1 MVTKPEIGSSG
12 WGSVLNAALDYL
24 DNLIGT
30 KLSASGG
37 TITGNGMDDPLTVN
51 GTASRVVVRA
61 DGSLYSN
68 APNSTLYNLGIGPT
82 SAPFG
87 GGVYVL
93 GMRNAQTVPTGSPS
107 GGGVLYVENGALK
120 YRGSSGTVTT
130 IAPA

>member
-12 WGSVLNAALDYL
+12 WGTVLNAALDYL
-24 DNLIGT
+24 DNLIST
-30 KLSASGG
+30 KFPASGG
-37 TITGNGMDDPLTVN
+37 TITGNGTDDPLTVT
-51 GTASRVVVRA
+51 GSASRVLVRA

-93 GMRNAQTVPTGSPS
+93 GLRNAQTVPTGTP
-107 GGGVLYVENGALK
+107 GTGGVLYVEAGALK
-120 YRGSSGTVTT
+120 YRGGNGTVTT